1 VKQFMGSLL
10 FATWLGEE
18 RKSMEETPST
28 TRAAAWMMASI
39 ALLLLMAI
47 SGRAITREIDVFQVM
62 EMRSVIAFFMLL
74 PLVFREGGF
83 KAMRTGILP
92 SHIGRNLAHYIGQF
106 AWLMG
111 LTLIPLAQV
120 IAIEFTAPIWAAIMA
135 AMFLGERLTWRKCVA
150 ISFGL
155 VGVVL
160 IVRPGAAPLNPG
172 HLIVLGAAFVFA
184 ISFIMTKAL
193 TRRDSPTKIIFWMLI
208 IQSIIG
214 LVPALRV
221 WVWPSAELWP
231 WIFVI
236 AFSGTFA
243 HYCGA
248 KALSYAEAM
257 VVMPMDYLR
266 VPASALIGYLL
277 YAEAIDGMTALGAG
291 LILFGNLFNLR
302 RPNAN
307 RIQATPP

>member
-1 VKQFMGSLL
+1 MQTSPSISK
-10 FATWLGEE
+10 AT
-18 RKSMEETPST
+18 
-28 TRAAAWMMASI
+28 AWMMASI
-39 ALLLLMAI
+39 ALLLLMAV
-47 SGRAITREIDVFQVM
+47 SGRAITKELDVFQVM

-74 PLVFREGGF
+74 PLVYREGGF
-83 KAMRTGILP
+83 KAMRTDILIT
-92 SHIGRNLAHYIGQF
+92 HIGRNVAHYVGQF

-135 AMFLGERLTWRKCVA
+135 AALLGERLTWRKGVA
-150 ISFGL
+150 ILFGL
-155 VGVVL
+155 VGVIL
-160 IVRPGAAPLNPG
+160 ILRPGTAQINPG
-172 HLIVLGAAFVFA
+172 HLIVLGAAFTFA
-184 ISFIMTKAL
+184 ISFITTKAL
-193 TRRDSPTKIIFWMLI
+193 TRSDSATKIIFWMLI
-208 IQSIIG
+208 IQSAIG
-214 LVPALRV
+214 LIPALRV
-221 WVWPSAELWP
+221 WVWPSAGLWP
-231 WIFVI
+231 WILLI

-266 VPASALIGYLL
+266 VPASAVIGYLV
-277 YAEAIDGMTALGAG
+277 YAEAIDGLTALGAG

-307 RIQATPP
+307 RIQVTPT